1 MPPLS
6 FASRGSGSPTRTA
19 PVVRP
24 RCGGDDFHEPSRPR
38 QSIIAGQPLPP
49 RCLRTV
55 PTAED
60 FYAFVRY
67 VRKEAELNDGCAI
80 VSLVFLD
87 RMFAACDMQLTPDTW
102 RPLLL
107 TALLLAS
114 KTFDDLSMV
123 NTDFEVFTPYS
134 LRQINRWERKFLE
147 GISYRLRVS
156 GSTYALYY
164 FYLREVAEAV
174 MHQVLTPLE
183 PLDAQRAQQ
192 LKLLSPDTDARVRA
206 VARQRSQSFGDAE
219 QELTIR
225 GAARRKK
232 RRRMARGR
240 SYASLRA
247 LQ

>member
-1 MPPLS
+1 
-6 FASRGSGSPTRTA
+6 
-19 PVVRP
+19 
-24 RCGGDDFHEPSRPR
+24 
-38 QSIIAGQPLPP
+38 
-49 RCLRTV
+49 V
-55 PTAED
+55 PTADD
-60 FYAFVRY
+60 FYAFIRY

-80 VSLVFLD
+80 VALVFLD
-87 RMFAACDMQLTPDTW
+87 RLFAACGMCLTADTW

-147 GISYRLRVS
+147 GISYRLRVR
-156 GSTYALYY
+156 GSAYALYY

-192 LKLLSPDTDARVRA
+192 LRLLSPDTDAKVRGA
-206 VARQRSQSFGDAE
+206 AARARSRSFGNVE
-219 QELTIR
+219 QELSAR
-225 GAARRKK
+225 GARRRKRRKK
-232 RRRMARGR
+232 MARGR

-247 LQ
+247 LN